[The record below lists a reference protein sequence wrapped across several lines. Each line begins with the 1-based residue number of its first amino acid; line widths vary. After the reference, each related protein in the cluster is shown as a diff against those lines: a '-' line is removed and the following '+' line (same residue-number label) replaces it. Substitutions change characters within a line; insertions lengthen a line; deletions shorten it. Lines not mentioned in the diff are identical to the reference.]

1 MNPRDQNLI
10 RTVPVLS
17 KRILQTI
24 LVAFA
29 IVFFSSSIKN
39 IFQVFFVS
47 MAESFDQTRGGFA
60 VSASVFMVVFGIA
73 SPVVGFLADHVGPK
87 RVLIGGLQAA
97 GIALLGG
104 AILSNYWSF
113 VLFYGVVASFALA
126 AMTYVPTGILVGQSV
141 PKKYTGIAYATLTSG
156 AAIGFIL
163 LSPAWVFAQEYFHW
177 RQVFFVAGLTFL
189 LPLQILAI
197 QYLPDAQSKQSNPAS
212 KLATMSELRDIFTSQ
227 TFLAL
232 SISFFGCGVT
242 MAFVDIHMIAHFQ
255 DIFLTPPQIAVVMMV
270 FGVSELISGFVAG
283 WFCDRFPK
291 EYVIAAFYG
300 LRSVSLLLLATMPNL
315 SGVIMFSILFGLS
328 YMGTVIGTSTYTLSA
343 FAKTNRGLAFGFIW
357 MIHQLGAFAS
367 TQLGANSFDIFGD
380 YHLVI
385 MIVGVVST
393 LSMVISLVILPPTP
407 RKFLEKR

>member
-141 PKKYTGIAYATLTSG
+141 PKKYTGIAYATLTR
-156 AAIGFIL
+156 
-163 LSPAWVFAQEYFHW
+163 E
-177 RQVFFVAGLTFL
+177 
-189 LPLQILAI
+189 
-197 QYLPDAQSKQSNPAS
+197 
-212 KLATMSELRDIFTSQ
+212 
-227 TFLAL
+227 AL
-232 SISFFGCGVT
+232 GN
-242 MAFVDIHMIAHFQ
+242 
-255 DIFLTPPQIAVVMMV
+255 LAVV
-270 FGVSELISGFVAG
+270 
-283 WFCDRFPK
+283 
-291 EYVIAAFYG
+291 
-300 LRSVSLLLLATMPNL
+300 
-315 SGVIMFSILFGLS
+315 
-328 YMGTVIGTSTYTLSA
+328 
-343 FAKTNRGLAFGFIW
+343 
-357 MIHQLGAFAS
+357 
-367 TQLGANSFDIFGD
+367 
-380 YHLVI
+380 
-385 MIVGVVST
+385 
-393 LSMVISLVILPPTP
+393 
-407 RKFLEKR
+407 